1 MGYSVADLS
10 KVLMMNETQVAKTYS
25 IDFPG
30 QEKGHASHL
39 RIIQ

>member
-10 KVLMMNETQVAKTYS
+10 KVLMMNETEVAKTYS
-25 IDFPG
+25 IDLPG
-30 QEKGHASHL
+30 QEKGRASHL